1 VTALERKMIEKRK
14 FLTVEVT
21 DKQRGALSDAAHKA
35 RTNMSDLVRQSVA
48 ATLSEIEP
56 AAAELWNTKSKAV

>member
-1 VTALERKMIEKRK
+1 MVEKQAFLMVRVTEE
-14 FLTVEVT
+14 
-21 DKQRGALSDAAHKA
+21 QRDVLSDAAHKV

-56 AAAELWNTKSKAV
+56 TAAELWNTKAKVA